1 MSDTTRA
8 KRSSKKG
15 HKRTASLVFVLLL
28 ALLLFVL
35 IVMFINSRK
44 PGFLAQRP
52 GDPKIKGTYFI
63 KTNLALIEQM
73 HENWL
78 PNDLFWPTI
87 FLDNMPNFQIGQ
99 LQV

>member
-52 GDPKIKGTYFI
+52 GDRHIVNEMKSKIWGGKRTKKEVCAVLFSDM
-63 KTNLALIEQM
+63 E
-73 HENWL
+73 
-78 PNDLFWPTI
+78 DLHKD
-87 FLDNMPNFQIGQ
+87 LLQ
-99 LQV
+99 LVEKE